1 MKRLNVALTAVVLAM
16 IMAHVPAYASG
27 DGENGFGVVRSAKL
41 AKMYSGKTWI
51 WSNGGGYFAP
61 DHRFIAWTG
70 AKSSGSYARGTW
82 SVRDGRVCTQANWVS
97 KAGSSPARVCF
108 LHRLNKHIMYQ
119 RKVPGGKWYIF
130 RHARL
135 LKSDEA
141 AKFVRGDLASRHVR
155 RIRAALGKKP

>member
-1 MKRLNVALTAVVLAM
+1 MKRLNVALSAVMLST
-16 IMAHVPAYASG
+16 IMAHAPAHATG
-27 DGENGFGVVRSAKL
+27 TVDIGFGVVSSEKL

-51 WSNGGGYFAP
+51 WPNGGGYFAP
-61 DHRFIAWTG
+61 DNSFLAWTG
-70 AKSSGSYARGTW
+70 AKSRGSYAKGTW
-82 SVRDGRVCTQANWVS
+82 SVSDGRVCTKADWVN
-97 KAGSSPARVCF
+97 KGGSSPARVCF
-108 LHRLNKHIMYQ
+108 EHRLQNQVMYQ

-155 RIRAALGKKP
+155 RIGAALGKKP